1 MGVQFYLLALEQ
13 PVEIIHAHRY
23 QTAHYKM
30 ELQCLPGCCEITYI
44 ERGQIQRG
52 DGFAYQEG
60 SGAVLLRDAGMHLR
74 SDSPAHSHSTVA
86 FYTGAKPVPMTVEDV
101 AKWKPVD
108 HCVILPEQL
117 PPGKSAEEAQKVLR
131 KIITTVAS
139 VDPGR
144 FLALRAE
151 VYHLF
156 ALLTEASVTAAAA
169 MDSRTALQNQ
179 HYCRLAVEYLTDHIA
194 DRISAADVAAHTGV
208 SYGYLSRIFRAGM
221 GMTLV
226 EYSNCAKVQR
236 VRELITSR
244 NISLTDAGLA
254 VGIDDVKYL
263 SRLFKKY
270 SGVTSAEYRELNCHS
285 HSPLDTE

>member
-1 MGVQFYLLALEQ
+1 M
-13 PVEIIHAHRY
+13 
-23 QTAHYKM
+23 
-30 ELQCLPGCCEITYI
+30 
-44 ERGQIQRG
+44 
-52 DGFAYQEG
+52 
-60 SGAVLLRDAGMHLR
+60 S
-74 SDSPAHSHSTVA
+74 
-86 FYTGAKPVPMTVEDV
+86 
-101 AKWKPVD
+101 
-108 HCVILPEQL
+108 LPEQL

-156 ALLTEASVTAAAA
+156 ALLSEASVRAAAA

-179 HYCRLAVEYLTDHIA
+179 HYSRLAVEYLTDHIA

-254 VGIDDVKYL
+254 VGIDDGKYL

-285 HSPLDTE
+285 HPPLDTE